1 MILIRNKFDNYLL
14 LLHGN
19 LIKKSTFLLT
29 MLCPDVISPTLKNPY
44 NCQQKHCLKMSD

>member
-1 MILIRNKFDNYLL
+1 MMLIRNKFDNYLL

-29 MLCPDVISPTLKNPY
+29 MLCPDVISPTLKNP
-44 NCQQKHCLKMSD
+44 